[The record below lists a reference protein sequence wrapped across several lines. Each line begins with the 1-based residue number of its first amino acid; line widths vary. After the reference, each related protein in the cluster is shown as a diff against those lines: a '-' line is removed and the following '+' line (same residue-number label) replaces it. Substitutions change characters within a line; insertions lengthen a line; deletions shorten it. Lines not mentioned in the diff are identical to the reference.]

1 MRPDMAND
9 EKILDY
15 LKKVTAD
22 LHQTRQR
29 LQDVEAQTREPIA
42 IVAMSCRFPGGITTP
57 EELWQLVAEGRDAV
71 AGMPTDRGWDLEALM
86 DPNPDAP
93 GSSYVHQGG
102 FLENAGMFDP
112 GFFGL
117 SPLEAEGTD
126 PQQRLILEVSW
137 EAFERAGIDPETL
150 RGSQVGVYMG
160 SGIQDYGDYEEG
172 VPEAVEAFM
181 ATSRASSVISGRVS
195 YTLGLEGPAFTVDTA
210 CSSSLVAI
218 HLAAQAL
225 RQNECKLALAGG
237 VMIMSTASPFVAFS
251 KQKGLSPDGRCK
263 AFSDAADG
271 TGWAEGAAVILLER
285 LSDARRHG
293 HEVLA
298 VIQGSA
304 INQDGASNGLTAPNG
319 PAQQKVIRQALA
331 NAEIPG
337 AHVDLVEAHGTGTTL
352 GDPIEAQALLATYG
366 QDHSAQRPLRLGSFK
381 SNIGH
386 AQGAAGVGGV
396 IKTVMAMRNGLMP
409 RTLHVSEPSSHVDW
423 SAGHVELLTEALPWP
438 QAEDHVRTAGV
449 SAFGLS
455 GTNAHVIL
463 QEAPEP
469 AAAQEAP
476 EAAGTPAAASAASA
490 APAVASPVLP
500 YVVSARSAQALRGQ
514 AQKLAAFVRG
524 RADDEDPRD
533 IGHALITRRTAFDHR
548 AVVLGD
554 GRDALLAG
562 LDTLADGGKA
572 PHLVRGS
579 ASGSPQVAFVFPG
592 QGSQWIGMAVELL
605 DSSPVF
611 AERMR
616 ECAEALAQFTDWNL
630 IDVVRGEPGA
640 PTYDEVDVVQPV
652 LWAVMVSL
660 AALWRSFGVE
670 PAAVVG
676 HSQGEIAAATVAGAL
691 SLEDGARVVALR
703 SKIIRTGLAGRG
715 GMMSV
720 RLPSAEVRELI
731 ARWDGRLQLAVVNSP
746 TSVVVCGHPEN
757 LDELYAHLE
766 AEGVQA
772 RKIPVDYASHSVF
785 VEEIRD
791 EVRAALAGVSPR
803 SADVSF
809 YSTVVGAPVDT
820 ATLDA
825 DYWYRNLR
833 QTVLFEET
841 TRALLDDGFTVFV
854 EASPHPGLLVG
865 LAETVSAAGVSAAPV
880 GSLRRGEGGIE
891 RFATSL
897 AEAWVAG
904 APVDWTLF
912 HGAAPARPVDLPT
925 YAFQREHYWAPAP
938 AAAGDVEA
946 AGLDPAGHPL
956 LGAVVTAPDS
966 EGLTLTGRLSTATHG
981 WLGDHR
987 VGDQVFFPGTGF
999 VELAVLAGDRA
1010 GCTTVEEL
1018 TLEAPLVLPA
1028 RGGVAVR
1035 VTVDAPDP
1043 AGRRAV
1049 TVHSRG
1055 EDTGPSWTRH
1065 AVGTLGRTA
1074 APAREFDTS
1083 VWPPAGAEPVDLD
1096 GFYENVAAEGL
1107 NYGPVFRGLAA
1118 AWRLGEDVY
1127 AEAALPDSADGS
1139 AYGLHPALLDAA
1151 LHTVA
1156 LTGVTGDAA
1165 ALPFAWSG
1173 VTLAAEGA
1181 AAVRV
1186 RVSALGDGEV
1196 AVDLADSAGQP
1207 VASVDS
1213 LVLRPLTDDRLAQD
1227 RSLVRDAL
1235 FRIDWQALPAAAAE
1249 ASLTTWEAARTE
1261 DGELAD
1267 VVLWDAPAATGA
1279 EGVRSAA
1286 HAALAVA
1293 QEWLADDDERHAG
1306 SVLVVRTRGA
1316 VAARTGEDVTDL
1328 AGATVWG
1335 LIRSAQSENPGRIVL
1350 ADAATDA
1357 DVLTAYAAGESQVAV
1372 RDGVAYAPRLVRS
1385 TAPDEGAAP
1394 AFAPDGTVLLTGGT
1408 GMLGRLFA
1416 RHLVTGQGVRRLLLT
1431 SRTGPAAEGA
1441 AELAAELTGLGA
1453 HVEIA
1458 ACDAADRD
1466 ALAALLAAVP
1476 AEHPLTGVVHLAG
1489 VLDDG
1494 ILGSLI
1500 PERVERVLRPK
1511 ADAALNLHEL
1521 TAGADLAA
1529 FVLFSS
1535 VAGTFGNP
1543 GQANYAAANAFLD
1556 GLAAH
1561 RRAHGLPAQSL
1572 AWGFWDEAS
1581 AMTGALTDAERSR
1594 ISQGGVYPI
1603 SSEEGVALF
1612 DAARAAGDATLVPVK
1627 LDLGAIRAQG
1637 ASARE
1642 VFRSLAP
1649 VTGRRKAGGK
1659 IEAGALQQRL
1669 ASLPEEGRE
1678 EVLVELVLRQVADVL
1693 GFSSTQAIEPER
1705 AFKEL
1710 GFDSLRAV
1718 EFRNG
1723 LAEATGL
1730 RLPATIVFDY
1740 PNPLALARHLLT
1752 EVSGLP
1758 AAAARPA
1765 AARKAVAK
1773 DADDELVAI
1782 VGMACRY
1789 PGGITSPAGLWQAVA
1804 DGVDAISDFPQDR
1817 GWDLARIY
1825 DPTGA
1830 RPDTSYVAQGGFLY
1844 DAGDFDPDFF
1854 GISPNEALIMDPQQ
1868 RLLLEASWEAFE
1880 DAGIDPRT
1888 LKGSRTG
1895 VYSGMMYHDYA
1906 HNASTGGIAS
1916 GRVSY
1921 VLGVEGPSMTVDTAC
1936 SSSLVSLHLAIQAL
1950 RAGECTLALAGGV
1963 TVMSDPEVF
1972 VEFSR
1977 QKGMARDGRCKSF
1990 AGAADGAAWS
2000 EGVGVLVVERL
2011 SDARANGHRVLAV
2024 VRGSAV
2030 NQDGASNGLTAPNG
2044 PSQQRVIHAALEGAG
2059 LTTADVDVLEA
2070 HGTGTTL
2077 GDPIEAQAVL
2087 ATYGQGRDEDKPL
2100 WLGSLK
2106 SNIGHAQAAAGVG
2119 GVIKMVQA
2127 LRHGL
2132 MPKTLH
2138 IDEPTPHVDWEAG
2151 NVKLLQE
2158 PVAWPARPGRPRR
2171 AGISSFGLSGTNA
2184 HVILEE
2190 APASVPATAAT
2201 APADGPRALPL
2212 VPVVLSARS
2221 PQALTEQAGRL
2232 HAHVAGDTEL
2242 SPAALTDLAYS
2253 AATSR
2258 TPHEHR
2264 AAVLAGSREELLA
2277 ALSALAEEAPAAGLT
2292 GAGAVRGSVRD
2303 GRTAFLFTG
2312 QGAQRP
2318 GMGRE
2323 LHAAF
2328 PVFARA
2334 LDEVVAA
2341 LDAYLDT
2348 PLYEVM
2354 WGETAEDEALL
2365 NSTAYTQPA
2374 LFAVETA
2381 LFRLTE
2387 SWGVRP
2393 AYLAGHSIGEITAA
2407 HVAGVLSLE
2416 DAARLVAARGRLMQ
2430 ALPEGGAMAAVEAAE
2445 EEVLPHLGD
2454 TVGIAAINSPRSIVV
2469 SGEEEAVDAITAVF
2483 AGLGRKT
2490 TRLRVSHAFHSPL
2503 MDPVLAEFHLVAEN
2517 VTYHQPKIPV
2527 VSGVH
2532 GEVSEDWGTPDYW
2545 TRHLREAVRFSD
2557 TVQHLHGLGVTRFV
2571 ELGPDAVLT
2580 ALTRTTLDGESAP
2593 GQGMVIEPVLRK
2605 NRPESRTLLTALAQ
2619 LHVSGSRIDWPTF
2632 YAGTGARRVDLP
2644 TYAFQRR
2651 RFWIL
2656 DAQGGGDATSL
2667 GLSTAGHPLLGAV
2680 ISAPET
2686 DGIVLTG
2693 RLALSAQPWL
2703 ADHKV
2708 GDSVLFPGTGF
2719 IELAVQAG
2727 DRIGCPVV
2735 DELTLEAPLVL
2746 PQHGGAAVRVSVGAP
2761 DEAGRRPVT
2770 FFSRGEDE
2778 DLPWVRNAVGTLSPD
2793 TGAEPVRPFDAT
2805 AWPPAGAEPV
2815 DLDGFYADVAEAGL
2829 AYGPVFQGM
2838 RAAWRSGD
2846 DVYAEVALPD
2856 GVEADGYGLH
2866 PALLDAALHPVAL
2879 SGVTGGEAALPFAL
2893 SGVSLAA
2900 EGACALRVRVSA
2912 RGEGSVAVD
2921 LADASG
2927 VPVASLAS
2935 LMLRPLAADQ
2945 LAAGSR
2951 SVVRDAL
2958 FRIDWQA
2965 QAQAQAQPRAAAAG
2979 DGPVRA
2985 WPPAAE
2991 GPVADAVVWDAP
3003 AGTDAAAVHTAV
3015 GRALEVLQQWL
3026 AEERFEGST
3035 LVVRTRGAVAVA
3047 DEAVTDLAGAA
3058 VWGLVKTA
3066 QSENP
3071 GRFLL
3076 LDTDAADASD
3086 LADAALALASG
3097 EPQAAVRSAAVLAP
3111 RLVRAAAEA
3120 EAAEA
3125 EAAEAAEFA
3134 DGGTVLITGGTGM
3147 LGRLFARHLITRR
3160 GVTRLLLTSRR
3171 GPAAEGAAE
3180 LVAELASL
3188 GAEVE
3193 IAACDTSDREALAA
3207 LLAGIPAAH
3216 PLTGVVHMAGV
3227 LDDGVLGSLTPER
3240 VTAVLRPKVDAALHL
3255 HELTAGLDLA
3265 AFILFSSVAGILGNP
3280 GQANYA
3286 AANAF
3291 LDALATHR
3299 QAQGLPAQSLAWG
3312 PWAAQEAAG
3321 GMAGEL
3327 AAADSGRM
3335 SRIGIESLTAEAGTE
3350 VFDAAHA
3357 LGAPALVTILLD
3369 TKAMR
3374 SATDL
3379 PDLFRSLV
3387 PARSRRRADSS
3398 ATVDVAAFRRRMA
3411 GLSEAARTDEL
3422 VDLVRAHAAA
3432 ILGHA
3437 GATSIG
3443 KSREFKELGFDSL
3456 SAVEFRNS
3464 LAEAT
3469 GLRLPATLV
3478 FDYPNSQSLAEYF
3491 AEELRPR
3498 EGDDGAGSGLDPDS
3512 DEGRI
3517 RRLLQTVPM
3526 ARLRELGLVDTL
3538 LELADGRTH
3547 TTESTAVAAEEE
3559 AIDDMDAES
3568 LINMALDG
3576 LGLDDAIQGM

>member
-126 PQQRLILEVSW
+126 PQQRLTLEVAW

-263 AFSDAADG
+263 AFSDSADG

-285 LSDARRHG
+285 LSDARRNG

-366 QDHSAQRPLRLGSFK
+366 QDHTAQRPLRLGSFK

-423 SAGHVELLTEALPWP
+423 NAGHVELLTEALPWP
-438 QAEDHVRTAGV
+438 KAEDHVRTAGV

-469 AAAQEAP
+469 AAAEAVP
-476 EAAGTPAAASAASA
+476 ETPA
-490 APAVASPVLP
+490 APAVTSPVLP
-500 YVVSARSAQALRGQ
+500 YAVSARGAQALRGQ
-514 AQKLAAFVRG
+514 AAKLASFVREQ
-524 RADDEDPRD
+524 AADEDPRD

-548 AVVLGD
+548 AVVLGGD
-554 GRDALLAG
+554 RDALLAG
-562 LDTLADGGKA
+562 LDALADGGKA
-572 PHLVRGS
+572 PHLVRGT

-611 AERMR
+611 AARMG

-660 AALWRSFGVE
+660 AELWRSFGVE

-791 EVRAALAGVSPR
+791 EVRAALAGVTPR

-865 LAETVSAAGVSAAPV
+865 LAETVSAVGVSAAPV

-904 APVDWTLF
+904 APVDWSLF
-912 HGAAPARPVDLPT
+912 HAAAPARPVDLPT

-966 EGLTLTGRLSTATHG
+966 EGFTLTGRLSTATHG

-987 VGDQVFFPGTGF
+987 VGEQVFFPGTGF

-1028 RGGVAVR
+1028 RGGAAVR

-1055 EDTGPSWTRH
+1055 EDTGLSWTRH
-1065 AVGTLGRTA
+1065 AVGTLGRGA
-1074 APAREFDTS
+1074 APARSFDTT
-1083 VWPPAGAEPVDLD
+1083 VWPPAGAEPVDLE

-1107 NYGPVFRGLAA
+1107 NYGPAFRGLAA

-1156 LTGVTGDAA
+1156 LTGVTGDGA

-1181 AAVRV
+1181 SAVRV

-1213 LVLRPLTDDRLAQD
+1213 LVLRPLTDDRLAQE
-1227 RSLVRDAL
+1227 RSVTRDAL
-1235 FRIDWQALPAAAAE
+1235 FRIDWQALPAATAE
-1249 ASLTTWEAARTE
+1249 ASLTTWEAARSE
-1261 DGELAD
+1261 DAEPAD
-1267 VVLWDAPAATGA
+1267 VVLWDAPAGTGA
-1279 EGVRSAA
+1279 EDARDAA

-1293 QEWLADDDERHAG
+1293 REWLADERHAG

-1316 VAARTGEDVTDL
+1316 VAARAGEDVTDL

-1335 LIRSAQSENPGRIVL
+1335 LVKSAQSENPGRIVL
-1350 ADAATDA
+1350 ADAATEA
-1357 DVLTAYAAGESQVAV
+1357 DVLTAYAAGESQIAV
-1372 RDGVAYAPRLVRS
+1372 RDGIAYAPRLVRS
-1385 TAPDEGAAP
+1385 AATGDEEAP
-1394 AFAPDGTVLLTGGT
+1394 AFAADGTVLLTGGT

-1416 RHLVTGQGVRRLLLT
+1416 RHLITGHGVGRLLLT
-1431 SRTGPAAEGA
+1431 SRSGPGAAGA
-1441 AELAAELTGLGA
+1441 AELAAELTELGA

-1494 ILGSLI
+1494 ILGSLT
-1500 PERVERVLRPK
+1500 PERLDAVLRPK
-1511 ADAALNLHEL
+1511 VDAALNLHEL

-1535 VAGTFGNP
+1535 VAGILGNP

-1572 AWGFWDEAS
+1572 AWGFWGEAS

-1603 SSEEGVALF
+1603 SSDEGVALF

-1649 VTGRRKAGGK
+1649 VSARRKAGGR

-1669 ASLPEEGRE
+1669 ASLPEADRE
-1678 EVLVELVLRQVADVL
+1678 EVLVELVLSQVADVL

-1758 AAAARPA
+1758 AAPQP
-1765 AARKAVAK
+1765 AARKAAAK
-1773 DADDELVAI
+1773 TAEDDLVAI

-1830 RPDTSYVAQGGFLY
+1830 RPDTSYVARGGFLH

-2044 PSQQRVIHAALEGAG
+2044 PSQQRVIRAALESAG

-2087 ATYGQGRDEDKPL
+2087 ATYGQDRAEDEPL

-2158 PVAWPARPGRPRR
+2158 PVAWPARAGRPRR

-2190 APASVPATAAT
+2190 APAAAT
-2201 APADGPRALPL
+2201 PAGEPRELPL

-2221 PQALTEQAGRL
+2221 PQALAEQAERL
-2232 HAHVAGDTEL
+2232 HAHVTEDAEL
-2242 SPAALTDLAYS
+2242 SLTDLAYS

-2264 AAVLAGSREELLA
+2264 AAVVAGSREELLA
-2277 ALSALAEEAPAAGLT
+2277 GLSALAEGAPATTLT
-2292 GAGAVRGSVRD
+2292 GAGAVRGAVRD
-2303 GRTAFLFTG
+2303 GKPAFLFTG
-2312 QGAQRP
+2312 QGAQRL

-2328 PVFARA
+2328 PVFAKA

-2354 WGETAEDEALL
+2354 WGESAEDEALL

-2374 LFAVETA
+2374 LFAIETA

-2393 AYLAGHSIGEITAA
+2393 AFLAGHSIGEITAA
-2407 HVAGVLSLE
+2407 HAAGVLSLE

-2430 ALPEGGAMAAVEAAE
+2430 ALPEGGAMAAVEATE

-2469 SGEEEAVDAITAVF
+2469 SGEEEAVDAIAAVF
-2483 AGLGRKT
+2483 TGLGRKT

-2532 GEVSEDWGTPDYW
+2532 GEISEDWGTPDYW

-2593 GQGMVIEPVLRK
+2593 GQDLVIEPVLRK
-2605 NRPESRTLLTALAQ
+2605 NRPESRTLLSALAQ
-2619 LHVSGSRIDWPTF
+2619 LHASGSRIDWQTY
-2632 YAGTGARRVDLP
+2632 YAGTAARRVDLP

-2656 DAQGGGDATSL
+2656 DGQGGGDATSL
-2667 GLSTAGHPLLGAV
+2667 GLSTVDHPLLGAV

-2693 RLALSAQPWL
+2693 RLAVSAQPWL

-2708 GDSVLFPGTGF
+2708 GETVLFPGTGF

-2727 DRIGCPVV
+2727 DRIGCPAV

-2746 PQHGGAAVRVSVGAP
+2746 PQHGGVAVRVSVGAP

-2778 DLPWVRNAVGTLSPD
+2778 DLPWIRHAVGTLSAAA
-2793 TGAEPVRPFDAT
+2793 AEPVRPFDAT

-2838 RAAWRSGD
+2838 RAAWRSGE

-2856 GVEADGYGLH
+2856 GVEPDGYGLH

-2893 SGVSLAA
+2893 SGVSLSA
-2900 EGACALRVRVSA
+2900 EGATGLRVRVSA

-2945 LAAGSR
+2945 LAAEGR

-2965 QAQAQAQPRAAAAG
+2965 QQQTLTQPAAA
-2979 DGPVRA
+2979 DGRSVAP
-2985 WPPAAE
+2985 WQSIGE
-2991 GPVADAVVWDAP
+2991 GTVADTVVWDAP

-3015 GRALEVLQQWL
+3015 GRALEVLQSWL

-3047 DEAVTDLAGAA
+3047 DETVADLAGAA

-3071 GRFLL
+3071 GRVVL

-3086 LADAALALASG
+3086 LADAALAVASG
-3097 EPQAAVRSAAVLAP
+3097 EPQVALRSATVHAP
-3111 RLVRAAAEA
+3111 RLVRAAEA
-3120 EAAEA
+3120 EAAERT
-3125 EAAEAAEFA
+3125 EFA
-3134 DGGTVLITGGTGM
+3134 AGGTVLITGGTGM
-3147 LGRLFARHLITRR
+3147 LGRLFARHLITER
-3160 GVTRLLLTSRR
+3160 GVRRLLLTSRR

-3180 LVAELASL
+3180 LVAELAAL
-3188 GAEVE
+3188 GAEAE

-3207 LLAGIPAAH
+3207 LLADIPAAH
-3216 PLTGVVHMAGV
+3216 PLTGVIHMAGV
-3227 LDDGVLGSLTPER
+3227 LDDGVLGSLTPQR
-3240 VTAVLRPKVDAALHL
+3240 VGAVLRPKVDAALHL

-3291 LDALATHR
+3291 LDALAAYR
-3299 QAQGLPAQSLAWG
+3299 NAQGLPAQSLAWG
-3312 PWAAQEAAG
+3312 PWAAQEAGG

-3335 SRIGIESLTAEAGTE
+3335 SRIGIEPLTAGAGTE

-3357 LGAPALVTILLD
+3357 LGAPALVTILLN

-3387 PARSRRRADSS
+3387 PARSRRRADSAS
-3398 ATVDVAAFRRRMA
+3398 TVDVAAFRRRMS

-3432 ILGHA
+3432 ILGHS
-3437 GATSIG
+3437 GAASIG

-3478 FDYPNSQSLAEYF
+3478 FDYPNSQSLAEHF

-3498 EGDDGAGSGLDPDS
+3498 EGDAGAGSDLDPDS

-3547 TTESTAVAAEEE
+3547 TTESKAVAAEEE

>member
-1 MRPDMAND
+1 MAND

-29 LQDVEAQTREPIA
+29 LQDVEAQAREPIA
-42 IVAMSCRFPGGITTP
+42 IVAMSCRYPGGITTP

-71 AGMPTDRGWDLEALM
+71 AGMPTDRGWDLETLM

-93 GSSYVHQGG
+93 GASYVHQGG

-126 PQQRLILEVSW
+126 PQQRLVLEVSW

-160 SGIQDYGDYEEG
+160 SGIQDYGDYDEG

-225 RQNECKLALAGG
+225 RQNECRLALAGG

-263 AFSDAADG
+263 AFSDSADG

-285 LSDARRHG
+285 LSDARRNG

-366 QDHSAQRPLRLGSFK
+366 QDHTAQRPLRLGSFK

-438 QAEDHVRTAGV
+438 KAEDHARTAGV

-469 AAAQEAP
+469 E
-476 EAAGTPAAASAASA
+476 PAAADAEPVRH
-490 APAVASPVLP
+490 APAVTSPVLP

-514 AQKLAAFVRG
+514 VQKLASFVRE
-524 RADDEDPRD
+524 RAEDEDPSG

-548 AVVLGD
+548 AVVLGED
-554 GRDALLAG
+554 REALLAG

-572 PHLVRGS
+572 PNLVRGT

-611 AERMR
+611 AARMG

-660 AALWRSFGVE
+660 AGLWRSFGVE

-703 SKIIRTGLAGRG
+703 SKIIRSGLAGRG

-791 EVRAALAGVSPR
+791 EVRAALSGVTPR
-803 SADVSF
+803 SADVAF

-820 ATLDA
+820 VTLDA

-865 LAETVSAAGVSAAPV
+865 LAETVSAVGVGAAPV
-880 GSLRRGEGGIE
+880 GSLRRGEGGMQ

-897 AEAWVAG
+897 AEAWAAG

-912 HGAAPARPVDLPT
+912 HGSAPARPVDLPT

-938 AAAGDVEA
+938 AGTGDVEA

-956 LGAVVTAPDS
+956 LGAVITAPDS
-966 EGLTLTGRLSTATHG
+966 DGFTLTGRLATATHG

-987 VGDQVFFPGTGF
+987 VGEQVFFPGTGF

-1035 VTVDAPDP
+1035 VTVDGPDP

-1049 TVHSRG
+1049 SVHSRG
-1055 EDTGPSWTRH
+1055 EDTGLSWTRH
-1065 AVGTLGRTA
+1065 AVGTLGSAA
-1074 APAREFDTS
+1074 APAWPFDTT

-1107 NYGPVFRGLAA
+1107 NYGPVFRGLTA
-1118 AWRLGEDVY
+1118 AWRLGEDLY
-1127 AEAALPDSADGS
+1127 AEAALPDGTDGS
-1139 AYGLHPALLDAA
+1139 PYGLHPALLDAA

-1156 LTGVTGDAA
+1156 LTGVTGDRA

-1181 AAVRV
+1181 SAVRV
-1186 RVSALGDGEV
+1186 RVGALGDGEV
-1196 AVDLADSAGQP
+1196 AVDLADASGQP

-1227 RSLVRDAL
+1227 RSLTRDAL
-1235 FRIDWQALPAAAAE
+1235 FRIDWQALPAAAAD
-1249 ASLTTWEAARTE
+1249 ATSATWEATRSAAGDT
-1261 DGELAD
+1261 GPAD
-1267 VVLWDAPAATGA
+1267 LVLWDAPAGNGA
-1279 EGVRSAA
+1279 EAARTAA
-1286 HAALAVA
+1286 HEALAVVR
-1293 QEWLADDDERHAG
+1293 EWLADERYAA

-1316 VAARTGEDVTDL
+1316 VAARAGEDVTDL

-1335 LIRSAQSENPGRIVL
+1335 LVRSAQSENPGRVVL

-1357 DVLTAYAAGESQVAV
+1357 DVLTAYAAGESQIAV
-1372 RDGVAYAPRLVRS
+1372 RDGVAYAPRLVRAA
-1385 TAPDEGAAP
+1385 APAAGDDVGDDGAAP
-1394 AFAPDGTVLLTGGT
+1394 RFAADGTVLLTGGT

-1416 RHLVTGQGVRRLLLT
+1416 RHLITAHGVRRLLLAG
-1431 SRTGPAAEGA
+1431 RRGPDAEGA

-1453 HVEIA
+1453 HVDIA

-1466 ALAALLAAVP
+1466 ALAALLATVP
-1476 AEHPLTGVVHLAG
+1476 AAHPLTGVVHLAG

-1494 ILGSLI
+1494 VLGSLT
-1500 PERVERVLRPK
+1500 PERIDAVLRPK
-1511 ADAALNLHEL
+1511 VDAALNLHEL
-1521 TAGADLAA
+1521 TAGADLSA

-1535 VAGTFGNP
+1535 VAGVFGNP

-1561 RRAHGLPAQSL
+1561 RQARGLPAQSL
-1572 AWGFWDEAS
+1572 AWGFWGEAS
-1581 AMTGALTDAERSR
+1581 AMTGSLTDAERSR
-1594 ISQGGVYPI
+1594 ISQGGVFPI
-1603 SSEEGVALF
+1603 SADEGVALF
-1612 DAARAAGDATLVPVK
+1612 DAAGRAGDATLVPVK

-1649 VTGRRKAGGK
+1649 VTARRKAGGK
-1659 IEAGALQQRL
+1659 VEAGALQQRL
-1669 ASLPEEGRE
+1669 AALPAADRE

-1740 PNPLALARHLLT
+1740 PNPLGLARHLLT

-1758 AAAARPA
+1758 EAAAARPA
-1765 AARKAVAK
+1765 AARRTAA
-1773 DADDELVAI
+1773 ASAGDDLVAI

-1789 PGGITSPAGLWQAVA
+1789 PGGITSPAGLWRAVA
-1804 DGVDAISDFPQDR
+1804 DGVDAISDFPADR

-1888 LKGSRTG
+1888 LKGSSTG

-1950 RAGECTLALAGGV
+1950 RSGECTLALAGGV

-2011 SDARANGHRVLAV
+2011 SDARRNGHRVLAV

-2044 PSQQRVIHAALEGAG
+2044 PSQQRVIRAALDSAG
-2059 LTTADVDVLEA
+2059 LTTADVDVVEA

-2087 ATYGQGRDEDKPL
+2087 ATYGQDRDEDKPL

-2138 IDEPTPHVDWEAG
+2138 VDEPTPVVDWDAG
-2151 NVKLLQE
+2151 NVRLLQE
-2158 PVAWPARPGRPRR
+2158 PVEWPATAGRPRR

-2190 APASVPATAAT
+2190 APADAT
-2201 APADGPRALPL
+2201 APAGEHRELPL

-2221 PQALTEQAGRL
+2221 PQALAEQAQRL
-2232 HAHVAGDTEL
+2232 LARVGEDTEL
-2242 SPAALTDLAYS
+2242 SLTDLGHA

-2258 TPHEHR
+2258 TPHDHR
-2264 AAVLAGSREELLA
+2264 AAVIAGNRGELLA
-2277 ALSALAEEAPAAGLT
+2277 GLAELAEGPATAGVVVQGT
-2292 GAGAVRGSVRD
+2292 VRD
-2303 GRTAFLFTG
+2303 GKPAFLFTG

-2328 PVFARA
+2328 PVFAAA

-2341 LDAYLDT
+2341 LDTYLDT
-2348 PLYEVM
+2348 PLYQVM
-2354 WGETAEDEALL
+2354 WGESAEDEALL

-2381 LFRLTE
+2381 LFRLVE

-2393 AYLAGHSIGEITAA
+2393 SFLAGHSIGEITAA
-2407 HVAGVLSLE
+2407 HAAGVLSLQ

-2430 ALPEGGAMAAVEAAE
+2430 ALPAGGAMAAIEATE
-2445 EEVLPHLGD
+2445 EEVLPHLTD
-2454 TVGIAAINSPRSIVV
+2454 TAGIAAVNSPRSLVV
-2469 SGEEEAVDAITAVF
+2469 SGAEEAVEEITAVF
-2483 AGLGRKT
+2483 TALGRKT

-2532 GEVSEDWGTPDYW
+2532 GEISEDWGTPEYW
-2545 TRHLREAVRFSD
+2545 TRHLREAVRFAD
-2557 TVQHLHGLGVTRFV
+2557 TVRYLHGQGVTRFV
-2571 ELGPDAVLT
+2571 ELGPDAILS
-2580 ALTRTTLDGESAP
+2580 ALTGTTLDGQDIA
-2593 GQGMVIEPVLRK
+2593 VEPVLRG
-2605 NRPESRTLLTALAQ
+2605 NRPEPRTLLTALAR
-2619 LHVSGSRIDWPTF
+2619 LHATGTRIDWQAF

-2656 DAQGGGDATSL
+2656 DGQAGGDATSL
-2667 GLSTAGHPLLGAV
+2667 GLSTVDHPLLGAV

-2708 GDSVLFPGTGF
+2708 GETVLFPGTGF
-2719 IELAVQAG
+2719 VELAVQAG
-2727 DRIGCPVV
+2727 DRIGCPAV

-2746 PQHGGAAVRVSVGAP
+2746 PPHGGVAVRVAVGAP
-2761 DEAGRRPVT
+2761 DESGRRPVT
-2770 FFSRGEDE
+2770 FHSRGEDE
-2778 DLPWVRNAVGTLSPD
+2778 DLPWVRHAVGTLAEEP
-2793 TGAEPVRPFDAT
+2793 AEPTRPFDAT

-2838 RAAWRSGD
+2838 KAAWRSGD

-2856 GVEADGYGLH
+2856 GVEPDGYGVH

-2893 SGVSLAA
+2893 SGVSLSADGAA
-2900 EGACALRVRVSA
+2900 SLRVRVCA

-2935 LMLRPLAADQ
+2935 LMLRPLAAEQ
-2945 LAAGSR
+2945 LAADGR

-2958 FRIDWQA
+2958 FRIDWPK
-2965 QAQAQAQPRAAAAG
+2965 QPSAAAADTPVEAWQSLG
-2979 DGPVRA
+2979 DGPV
-2985 WPPAAE
+2985 
-2991 GPVADAVVWDAP
+2991 ADTVVWDAP
-3003 AGTDAAAVHTAV
+3003 AGSDAAAVHTAV
-3015 GRALEVLQQWL
+3015 GRALEVLREWL
-3026 AEERFEGST
+3026 AGERFEGST
-3035 LVVRTRGAVAVA
+3035 LVVRTRGAVAVT
-3047 DEAVTDLAGAA
+3047 DEHVGNLAGAA

-3071 GRFLL
+3071 GRVLL
-3076 LDTDAADASD
+3076 LDTDTADP
-3086 LADAALALASG
+3086 ADTADVALAVASG
-3097 EPQAAVRSAAVLAP
+3097 EPQAAVRAGAVHAP
-3111 RLVRAAAEA
+3111 RLVRAAADA
-3120 EAAEA
+3120 DTATTP
-3125 EAAEAAEFA
+3125 AAEFA
-3134 DGGTVLITGGTGM
+3134 PGGTVLITGGTGM
-3147 LGRLFARHLITRR
+3147 LGRLFARHLITER
-3160 GVTRLLLTSRR
+3160 GVSRLLLTSRR

-3180 LVAELASL
+3180 LAAELTEL

-3193 IAACDTSDREALAA
+3193 IAACDTSDRDALAA
-3207 LLAGIPAAH
+3207 LLAAVPAAH
-3216 PLTGVVHMAGV
+3216 PLTGVIHMAGV
-3227 LDDGVLGSLTPER
+3227 LDDGVLASLTPER

-3255 HELTAGLDLA
+3255 HELTEGLDLA
-3265 AFILFSSVAGILGNP
+3265 AFILFSSVAGVLGNP

-3299 QAQGLPAQSLAWG
+3299 RDRGLPAQALAWG
-3312 PWAAQEAAG
+3312 PWAAEEAGG

-3335 SRIGIESLTAEAGTE
+3335 SRIGIETLSGASGTE
-3350 VFDAAHA
+3350 VFDAART
-3357 LGAPALVTILLD
+3357 LGAPALVTILLN

-3374 SATDL
+3374 GATDL

-3387 PARSRRRADSS
+3387 PARSRRRAESGS
-3398 ATVDVAAFRRRMA
+3398 TVDVTAFRRRMA
-3411 GLSEAARTDEL
+3411 GLTEAARTDEL

-3432 ILGHA
+3432 ILGHS

-3478 FDYPNSQSLAEYF
+3478 FDYPNSQSLAEHF
-3491 AEELRPR
+3491 AEELRPN
-3498 EGDDGAGSGLDPDS
+3498 DGADGTGAGGDAAAPDS

-3538 LELADGRTH
+3538 LELADGRAEH
-3547 TTESTAVAAEEE
+3547 TEATTVAAEEE

-3568 LINMALDG
+3568 LITMALDG

>member
-1 MRPDMAND
+1 MAND

-42 IVAMSCRFPGGITTP
+42 IVAMSCRYPGGITTP

-263 AFSDAADG
+263 AFSDTADG

-331 NAEIPG
+331 NAQIPG

-366 QDHSAQRPLRLGSFK
+366 QDHTAQRPLRLGSFK

-438 QAEDHVRTAGV
+438 KAEDHARTAGV

-469 AAAQEAP
+469 AAAE
-476 EAAGTPAAASAASA
+476 ETAGTPEASG

-514 AQKLAAFVRG
+514 AGKLAAFVRE
-524 RADDEDPRD
+524 RAQDEDPGG

-548 AVVLGD
+548 AVVLGGD
-554 GRDALLAG
+554 RDALLAG

-572 PHLVRGS
+572 PHLVRGT

-611 AERMR
+611 AARMG
-616 ECAEALAQFTDWNL
+616 ECAEALALFTDWNL
-630 IDVVRGEPGA
+630 LDVVRGEPGA

-746 TSVVVCGHPEN
+746 TSVVVCGHPEH
-757 LDELYAHLE
+757 LDELYTHLE
-766 AEGVQA
+766 ADGVQA

-791 EVRAALAGVSPR
+791 EVRAALAGITPR

-809 YSTVVGAPVDT
+809 YSTVLGAPVDT

-865 LAETVSAAGVSAAPV
+865 LAETVSAVGVSAAPV

-912 HGAAPARPVDLPT
+912 HGSAPARPVDLPT

-966 EGLTLTGRLSTATHG
+966 DGFTLTGRLSTATHG

-1055 EDTGPSWTRH
+1055 EDTGLSWTRH

-1074 APAREFDTS
+1074 APSRDFDTTA
-1083 VWPPAGAEPVDLD
+1083 WPPAGAEPVDLD

-1107 NYGPVFRGLAA
+1107 NYGPVFRGLTA
-1118 AWRLGEDVY
+1118 AWRLDGDVY

-1156 LTGVTGDAA
+1156 LTGVTGDRA

-1227 RSLVRDAL
+1227 RSLTRDAL
-1235 FRIDWQALPAAAAE
+1235 FRIDWQPLPAAAAE
-1249 ASLTTWEAARTE
+1249 ASLTTWEASRTE

-1267 VVLWDAPAATGA
+1267 VVLWDAPAGTGA
-1279 EGVRSAA
+1279 DAARTAA

-1293 QEWLADDDERHAG
+1293 SEWLADERYAG
-1306 SVLVVRTRGA
+1306 SVLVVRTSGA
-1316 VAARTGEDVTDL
+1316 VAARPGEDVTDL

-1335 LIRSAQSENPGRIVL
+1335 LVKSAQSENPGRIVL
-1350 ADAATDA
+1350 ADAATEA
-1357 DVLTAYAAGESQVAV
+1357 DVLTAYAAGESQIAV
-1372 RDGVAYAPRLVRS
+1372 RDGIAYAPRLVRA
-1385 TAPDEGAAP
+1385 TATATDGDGDGGEAPRFAA
-1394 AFAPDGTVLLTGGT
+1394 DGTVLLTGGT

-1416 RHLVTGQGVRRLLLT
+1416 RHLVTEQGVGRLLLT
-1431 SRTGPAAEGA
+1431 SRRGADAEGA

-1458 ACDAADRD
+1458 ACDAADRE

-1476 AEHPLTGVVHLAG
+1476 AEHPLTGVIHLAG

-1494 ILGSLI
+1494 ILGSLT
-1500 PERVERVLRPK
+1500 PERVDNVLRPK
-1511 ADAALNLHEL
+1511 VDAALNLHEL
-1521 TAGADLAA
+1521 TADAELAA

-1535 VAGTFGNP
+1535 VAGIFGNP

-1561 RRAHGLPAQSL
+1561 RQARGLPAQSL
-1572 AWGFWDEAS
+1572 AWGFWGEAS
-1581 AMTGALTDAERSR
+1581 GMTGALTDAERSR

-1603 SSEEGVALF
+1603 SSDEGVALF

-1637 ASARE
+1637 AGARE

-1649 VTGRRKAGGK
+1649 VTVRRKAGGK

-1669 ASLPEEGRE
+1669 ASLPEADRE

-1740 PNPLALARHLLT
+1740 PNPLGLARHLLT

-1765 AARKAVAK
+1765 AVRKKAAT
-1773 DADDELVAI
+1773 ADDELIAI

-1830 RPDTSYVAQGGFLY
+1830 RPDTSYVAQGGFLH

-1936 SSSLVSLHLAIQAL
+1936 SSSLVSLHLAVQAL
-1950 RAGECTLALAGGV
+1950 RSGECTLALAGGV

-2044 PSQQRVIHAALEGAG
+2044 PSQQRVIRAALEGAG

-2087 ATYGQGRDEDKPL
+2087 ATYGQDRDEDKPL

-2158 PVAWPARPGRPRR
+2158 PVPWPAQAGRPRR

-2190 APASVPATAAT
+2190 APQPT
-2201 APADGPRALPL
+2201 APAGEPRALPL

-2221 PQALTEQAGRL
+2221 PEALAEQAARL
-2232 HAHVAGDTEL
+2232 HAHVTGDPEL
-2242 SPAALTDLAYS
+2242 SPTGLTDLAYS

-2264 AAVLAGSREELLA
+2264 AAVVAASREELLA
-2277 ALSALAEEAPAAGLT
+2277 GLSALAGGASATALT
-2292 GAGAVRGSVRD
+2292 GAGAVRGAVRD
-2303 GRTAFLFTG
+2303 GKPAFLFTG
-2312 QGAQRP
+2312 QGAQRL

-2328 PVFARA
+2328 PVFAAA

-2348 PLYEVM
+2348 PLYEVI
-2354 WGETAEDEALL
+2354 WGEDEALL

-2374 LFAVETA
+2374 LFAIETA
-2381 LFRLTE
+2381 LFRLVE

-2407 HVAGVLSLE
+2407 HAAGVLSLE

-2430 ALPEGGAMAAVEAAE
+2430 ALPAGGAMAAVEAAE
-2445 EEVLPHLGD
+2445 EEVLPHLSD

-2469 SGEEEAVDAITAVF
+2469 SGEEGAVDAITAVF
-2483 AGLGRKT
+2483 TGLGRKT

-2532 GEVSEDWGTPDYW
+2532 GEISEDWGSPDYW
-2545 TRHLREAVRFSD
+2545 TRHLREAVRFCD
-2557 TVQHLHGLGVTRFV
+2557 TVRHLHGLGVTRFV
-2571 ELGPDAVLT
+2571 ELGPDAILS

-2593 GQGMVIEPVLRK
+2593 GQDLVIEPVLRG
-2605 NRPESRTLLTALAQ
+2605 NRPEPRTLLTALAH
-2619 LHVSGSRIDWPTF
+2619 LHTSGSRIDWQT
-2632 YAGTGARRVDLP
+2632 YYSGTGARRVDLP

-2651 RFWIL
+2651 RFWIP
-2656 DAQGGGDATSL
+2656 DGQGGGDATSL
-2667 GLSTAGHPLLGAV
+2667 GLSTVDHPLLGAV
-2680 ISAPET
+2680 ISAPDT

-2693 RLALSAQPWL
+2693 RLAVSAQPWL
-2703 ADHKV
+2703 ADHRV
-2708 GDSVLFPGTGF
+2708 GESVLFPGTGF

-2746 PQHGGAAVRVSVGAP
+2746 PQHGGIAIRVGVGTA

-2770 FFSRGEDE
+2770 FHSRGEDE
-2778 DLPWVRNAVGTLSPD
+2778 DLPWVRNAVGTLA
-2793 TGAEPVRPFDAT
+2793 TLGADAAAGSVRPFDAT

-2856 GVEADGYGLH
+2856 GVEPQGYGLH

-2893 SGVSLAA
+2893 SGVSLSA
-2900 EGACALRVRVSA
+2900 EGASGLRVRVSA

-2921 LADASG
+2921 LADTSG
-2927 VPVASLAS
+2927 APVASLAS
-2935 LMLRPLAADQ
+2935 LMLRPLASGQ
-2945 LAAGSR
+2945 GAAGGS
-2951 SVVRDAL
+2951 STVRDAL
-2958 FRIDWQA
+2958 FRIDWQP
-2965 QAQAQAQPRAAAAG
+2965 QPQTSGAAAG
-2979 DGPVRA
+2979 ADGRSVVA
-2985 WPPAAE
+2985 WQALGE
-2991 GPVADAVVWDAP
+2991 GPVADTVVWDAP

-3015 GRALEVLQQWL
+3015 GQALEVLREWL

-3047 DEAVTDLAGAA
+3047 DEGVGDLAGAA
-3058 VWGLVKTA
+3058 VWGLVRTA

-3071 GRFLL
+3071 GRVVL
-3076 LDTDAADASD
+3076 LDTDADAADAGGF
-3086 LADAALALASG
+3086 ADVALAVASG
-3097 EPQAAVRSAAVLAP
+3097 EPQAAVRSGAVLAP
-3111 RLVRAAAEA
+3111 RLVRAAADTATA
-3120 EAAEA
+3120 ERP
-3125 EAAEAAEFA
+3125 EFA
-3134 DGGTVLITGGTGM
+3134 ADGTVLITGGTGM

-3180 LVAELASL
+3180 LVAELAEL

-3240 VTAVLRPKVDAALHL
+3240 LTAVLRPKADAALHL

-3265 AFILFSSVAGILGNP
+3265 AFILFSSVAGVLGNP

-3291 LDALATHR
+3291 LDALATYRH
-3299 QAQGLPAQSLAWG
+3299 AQGLPAQSLAWG
-3312 PWAAQEAAG
+3312 PWTAEEAGG

-3335 SRIGIESLTAEAGTE
+3335 SRIGIESLTAGAGTE

-3357 LGAPALVTILLD
+3357 LGAPALVTILLN

-3374 SATDL
+3374 GATDL

-3387 PARSRRRADSS
+3387 PARSRRRADSGS
-3398 ATVDVAAFRRRMA
+3398 TVDVTAFRRRMA

-3437 GATSIG
+3437 GAASVG

-3478 FDYPNSQSLAEYF
+3478 FDYPNSQALAEHF

-3498 EGDDGAGSGLDPDS
+3498 EGDDGAGPGPDPDS

-3547 TTESTAVAAEEE
+3547 TTESKAVAAEEE

>member
-1 MRPDMAND
+1 MAND

-126 PQQRLILEVSW
+126 PQQRLTLEVAW

-285 LSDARRHG
+285 LSDARRNG

-366 QDHSAQRPLRLGSFK
+366 QDHTAQRPLRLGSFK

-396 IKTVMAMRNGLMP
+396 IKTVMAIRNGLMP

-423 SAGHVELLTEALPWP
+423 NAGHVELLTEALPWP
-438 QAEDHVRTAGV
+438 KAEDHARTAGV

-455 GTNAHVIL
+455 GTNAHVII

-469 AAAQEAP
+469 AAP
-476 EAAGTPAAASAASA
+476 EEVSETPAVPS
-490 APAVASPVLP
+490 VASPVLP
-500 YVVSARSAQALRGQ
+500 YVVSARGAQALRGQ
-514 AQKLAAFVRG
+514 AAKLAAFVRE
-524 RADDEDPRD
+524 RAADRNAAEDPRD

-548 AVVLGD
+548 AVVLGGD
-554 GRDALLAG
+554 RDALLAG

-572 PHLVRGS
+572 PHLVRGT

-616 ECAEALAQFTDWNL
+616 ACAEALALFTDWDL
-630 IDVVRGEPGA
+630 LDVVRGEPGA

-660 AALWRSFGVE
+660 AELWRSFGVE

-703 SKIIRTGLAGRG
+703 SKIIRSGLAGRG

-746 TSVVVCGHPEN
+746 TSVVVCGHPDD
-757 LDELYAHLE
+757 LDALYAHLE
-766 AEGVQA
+766 ADGVQA

-791 EVRAALAGVSPR
+791 EVREALSGVTPR

-865 LAETVSAAGVSAAPV
+865 LAETVSAVGVSAAPV

-904 APVDWTLF
+904 APVDWSLF

-956 LGAVVTAPDS
+956 LGAVVTSPDS

-981 WLGDHR
+981 WLADHR

-1055 EDTGPSWTRH
+1055 EDTGLSWTRH

-1074 APAREFDTS
+1074 APARPFDTTA
-1083 VWPPAGAEPVDLD
+1083 WPPAGAEPVDLD

-1127 AEAALPDSADGS
+1127 AEAALPDAADGS

-1156 LTGVTGDAA
+1156 LTGVTGDQA

-1173 VTLAAEGA
+1173 VTLSAEGA

-1213 LVLRPLTDDRLAQD
+1213 LVLRPLTDDRLAQE
-1227 RSLVRDAL
+1227 RSLTRDAL

-1249 ASLTTWEAARTE
+1249 ASLTTWDAARSEAARS
-1261 DGELAD
+1261 DGGEPAD
-1267 VVLWDAPAATGA
+1267 VVLWDAPAGTGA
-1279 EGVRSAA
+1279 EAARTAA
-1286 HAALAVA
+1286 HAALAVT
-1293 QEWLADDDERHAG
+1293 QEWLADERYAG

-1328 AGATVWG
+1328 AGATIWG
-1335 LIRSAQSENPGRIVL
+1335 LVKSAQSENPGRIVL
-1350 ADAATDA
+1350 ADAATEA
-1357 DVLTAYAAGESQVAV
+1357 DVLTAYAAGESQIAV
-1372 RDGVAYAPRLVRS
+1372 RDGIAYAPRLVRS
-1385 TAPDEGAAP
+1385 AAGGDDEAP
-1394 AFAPDGTVLLTGGT
+1394 AFAADGTVLLTGGT

-1416 RHLVTGQGVRRLLLT
+1416 RHLITEQGVGRLLLT
-1431 SRTGPAAEGA
+1431 SRRGSEAEGA
-1441 AELAAELTGLGA
+1441 AELAAELTELGA

-1458 ACDAADRD
+1458 ACDAADRG

-1476 AEHPLTGVVHLAG
+1476 AEHPLTGVIHLAG

-1494 ILGSLI
+1494 ILGSLT
-1500 PERVERVLRPK
+1500 PERLDAVLRPK
-1511 ADAALNLHEL
+1511 VDAALNLHEL
-1521 TAGADLAA
+1521 TADADLAA

-1535 VAGTFGNP
+1535 VAGIFGNP

-1561 RRAHGLPAQSL
+1561 RQAHGLPAQSL
-1572 AWGFWDEAS
+1572 AWGFWGEAS
-1581 AMTGALTDAERSR
+1581 GMTGALTDAERSR

-1649 VTGRRKAGGK
+1649 VTARRKAGGK

-1669 ASLPEEGRE
+1669 ASLPEADRE

-1730 RLPATIVFDY
+1730 RLPATVVFDY
-1740 PNPLALARHLLT
+1740 PNPLTLARHLLT

-1758 AAAARPA
+1758 AAAQPATRKA
-1765 AARKAVAK
+1765 AARA
-1773 DADDELVAI
+1773 ADDDLIAI

-1804 DGVDAISDFPQDR
+1804 DGVDAISDFPRDR

-1830 RPDTSYVAQGGFLY
+1830 RPDTSYVAQGGFLH

-1950 RAGECTLALAGGV
+1950 RSGECTLALAGGV

-1977 QKGMARDGRCKSF
+1977 QKGMAKDGRCKSF

-2044 PSQQRVIHAALEGAG
+2044 PSQQRVIRTALESAG
-2059 LTTADVDVLEA
+2059 LTTADVDVVEA

-2087 ATYGQGRDEDKPL
+2087 ATYGQDRDEDKPL

-2138 IDEPTPHVDWEAG
+2138 VDEPTPVVDWEAG
-2151 NVKLLQE
+2151 NVKLLTE
-2158 PVAWPARPGRPRR
+2158 PVAWPARAGRPRR

-2190 APASVPATAAT
+2190 APAPAAT
-2201 APADGPRALPL
+2201 APAGGHRELPL

-2221 PQALTEQAGRL
+2221 PQALTEQAERL
-2232 HAHVAGDTEL
+2232 HAHVTEDTEL
-2242 SPAALTDLAYS
+2242 SSAALTDLAYS

-2264 AAVLAGSREELLA
+2264 AAVVAESREELLA
-2277 ALSALAEEAPAAGLT
+2277 GLSALAEGAPATVLT
-2292 GAGAVRGSVRD
+2292 GVGVVRGAVRD
-2303 GRTAFLFTG
+2303 GKPAFLFTG

-2354 WGETAEDEALL
+2354 WGESAEDEALL

-2374 LFAVETA
+2374 LFAIETA
-2381 LFRLTE
+2381 LFRLVE

-2393 AYLAGHSIGEITAA
+2393 AFLAGHSIGEITAA
-2407 HVAGVLSLE
+2407 HAAGVLSLQ

-2430 ALPEGGAMAAVEAAE
+2430 ALPEGGAMAAIEAAE

-2469 SGEEEAVDAITAVF
+2469 SGEEDAVDAITAVF
-2483 AGLGRKT
+2483 TALGRKT

-2532 GEVSEDWGTPDYW
+2532 GEISEDWGTPDYW

-2557 TVQHLHGLGVTRFV
+2557 TVRHLHGQGVTRFI

-2580 ALTRTTLDGESAP
+2580 ALTRTTLDGEE
-2593 GQGMVIEPVLRK
+2593 VVVEPVLRK
-2605 NRPESRTLLTALAQ
+2605 NRPESRTLLTALAH
-2619 LHVSGSRIDWPTF
+2619 LHASGTRIDWQAYYGAT
-2632 YAGTGARRVDLP
+2632 AARRVDLP

-2656 DAQGGGDATSL
+2656 DGQGGGDATSL
-2667 GLSTAGHPLLGAV
+2667 GLSTVDHPLLGAV
-2680 ISAPET
+2680 ISTPET

-2693 RLALSAQPWL
+2693 RLAVSAQPWL

-2708 GDSVLFPGTGF
+2708 GETVLFPGTGF

-2727 DRIGCPVV
+2727 DRIGCPAV

-2746 PQHGGAAVRVSVGAP
+2746 PQHGGVAVRVAVGAP

-2770 FFSRGEDE
+2770 FHSRGEDE
-2778 DLPWVRNAVGTLSPD
+2778 DLPWVRHAVGTL
-2793 TGAEPVRPFDAT
+2793 GAAAAEPVRPFDAT
-2805 AWPPAGAEPV
+2805 DWPPAGAEPV

-2856 GVEADGYGLH
+2856 GVEPDGYGLH

-2900 EGACALRVRVSA
+2900 EGAAALRVRVSA
-2912 RGEGSVAVD
+2912 RGEGSVSVD

-2935 LMLRPLAADQ
+2935 LMLRPLAPDQ
-2945 LAAGSR
+2945 LGAEGR

-2958 FRIDWQA
+2958 FRIDWQP
-2965 QAQAQAQPRAAAAG
+2965 QTQPQPQAAAADGRSVAAWQSLG
-2979 DGPVRA
+2979 DGPL
-2985 WPPAAE
+2985 
-2991 GPVADAVVWDAP
+2991 ADTVVWDAP
-3003 AGTDAAAVHTAV
+3003 AGVGAAAVHTAV
-3015 GRALEVLQQWL
+3015 GQALEVLQQWL
-3026 AEERFEGST
+3026 ADEAFEGST

-3047 DEAVTDLAGAA
+3047 DEEVSDLAGAA

-3071 GRFLL
+3071 GRLVL
-3076 LDTDAADASD
+3076 LDTDATDAADF
-3086 LADAALALASG
+3086 ADAALAVASG
-3097 EPQAAVRSAAVLAP
+3097 EPQAALRSAAVHAP

-3120 EAAEA
+3120 DTAAGP
-3125 EAAEAAEFA
+3125 AEFA
-3134 DGGTVLITGGTGM
+3134 ADGTVLITGGTGM
-3147 LGRLFARHLITRR
+3147 LGRLFARHLITER
-3160 GVTRLLLTSRR
+3160 GVRRLLLTSRR

-3180 LVAELASL
+3180 LVAELGSL

-3207 LLAGIPAAH
+3207 LLAAVPAAH
-3216 PLTGVVHMAGV
+3216 PLTGVIHMAGV
-3227 LDDGVLGSLTPER
+3227 LDDGILGSLTPER

-3265 AFILFSSVAGILGNP
+3265 AFILFSSVAGVLGNP

-3291 LDALATHR
+3291 LDALATYR
-3299 QAQGLPAQSLAWG
+3299 RAQGLPAQALAWG
-3312 PWAAQEAAG
+3312 PWAAEEAGG

-3335 SRIGIESLTAEAGTE
+3335 SRIGIETLSGSAGTE

-3357 LGAPALVTILLD
+3357 LGAPALVTILLN

-3374 SATDL
+3374 SASDL

-3387 PARSRRRADSS
+3387 PARSRRRADSGS
-3398 ATVDVAAFRRRMA
+3398 TVDVAAFRRRMA

-3478 FDYPNSQSLAEYF
+3478 FDYPNSQALAEYF
-3491 AEELRPR
+3491 AEELRPKDG
-3498 EGDDGAGSGLDPDS
+3498 GDGTGDAADPDS

-3547 TTESTAVAAEEE
+3547 TTESKAVAAEEE

>member
-29 LQDVEAQTREPIA
+29 LQDVEAQAREPIA
-42 IVAMSCRFPGGITTP
+42 IVAMSCRYPGGITTP

-71 AGMPTDRGWDLEALM
+71 AGMPTDRGWDLETLM

-263 AFSDAADG
+263 AFSESADG

-285 LSDARRHG
+285 LSDARRNG

-366 QDHSAQRPLRLGSFK
+366 QDHTAQRPLRLGSFK

-396 IKTVMAMRNGLMP
+396 IKTVMAMRNELMP
-409 RTLHVSEPSSHVDW
+409 RTLHVAEPSSHVDW
-423 SAGHVELLTEALPWP
+423 TAGHVELLTEALPWP
-438 QAEDHVRTAGV
+438 KAEDHARTAGV

-469 AAAQEAP
+469 ESAAADAEPVRQ
-476 EAAGTPAAASAASA
+476 
-490 APAVASPVLP
+490 APAVTSPVLP
-500 YVVSARSAQALRGQ
+500 YVVSARSARALRGQ
-514 AQKLAAFVRG
+514 AEKLAAFVRE
-524 RADDEDPRD
+524 RAGDEDPRG

-554 GRDALLAG
+554 GKDALLAG
-562 LDTLADGGKA
+562 LDALADGGKA
-572 PHLVRGS
+572 PHLVRGT

-611 AERMR
+611 ADRMR
-616 ECAEALAQFTDWNL
+616 ACAEALAPFTDWNL
-630 IDVVRGEPGA
+630 LDVVRGEPGA

-660 AALWRSFGVE
+660 AELWRSFGVE

-703 SKIIRTGLAGRG
+703 SKIIRSGLAGRG

-746 TSVVVCGHPEN
+746 TSVVVCGHPDD
-757 LDELYAHLE
+757 LDALYAHLE
-766 AEGVQA
+766 AGGIQA

-791 EVRAALAGVSPR
+791 EVREALSGVTPR
-803 SADVSF
+803 SADVAF

-865 LAETVSAAGVSAAPV
+865 LAETVSAVGVSAAPV
-880 GSLRRGEGGIE
+880 GSLRRGEGGVQ

-897 AEAWVAG
+897 AEAWAAG

-912 HGAAPARPVDLPT
+912 HGSAPARPADLPT

-938 AAAGDVEA
+938 AGTGDVEA

-956 LGAVVTAPDS
+956 LGAVITAPDS
-966 EGLTLTGRLSTATHG
+966 DGFTLTGRLSTATHG

-1035 VTVDAPDP
+1035 VTVEAPDP
-1043 AGRRAV
+1043 AGRRGV

-1055 EDTGPSWTRH
+1055 EDTGLSWTRH

-1074 APAREFDTS
+1074 APARPFDTTT
-1083 VWPPAGAEPVDLD
+1083 WPPADAEPVDLRD
-1096 GFYENVAAEGL
+1096 FYENVAAEGL
-1107 NYGPVFRGLAA
+1107 DYGPVFRGLTA

-1127 AEAALPDSADGS
+1127 AEAALPDGTDGTT
-1139 AYGLHPALLDAA
+1139 YGLHPALLDAA

-1156 LTGVTGDAA
+1156 LTGVTGDQA

-1196 AVDLADSAGQP
+1196 AVDLADASGQP

-1227 RSLVRDAL
+1227 RSLTRDAL
-1235 FRIDWQALPAAAAE
+1235 FRIDWQALPAATAD
-1249 ASLTTWEAARTE
+1249 ASLATWEATRSAAE
-1261 DGELAD
+1261 DAEDAEPAD
-1267 VVLWDAPAATGA
+1267 VVLWDAPAGTGA
-1279 EGVRSAA
+1279 DAARTAA
-1286 HAALAVA
+1286 HQALAVVR
-1293 QEWLADDDERHAG
+1293 EWLADERYAA

-1316 VAARTGEDVTDL
+1316 VAALAGEDVTDQ
-1328 AGATVWG
+1328 AGATAWG
-1335 LIRSAQSENPGRIVL
+1335 LVRSAQSENPGRIVL

-1357 DVLTAYAAGESQVAV
+1357 DVLTAYAAGESQIAV
-1372 RDGVAYAPRLVRS
+1372 RDGVAYAPRLVRA
-1385 TAPDEGAAP
+1385 TATDADAAP
-1394 AFAPDGTVLLTGGT
+1394 RFAEDGTVLLTGGT
-1408 GMLGRLFA
+1408 GMLGRVFA
-1416 RHLVTGQGVRRLLLT
+1416 RHLITAHGVRRLLLAG
-1431 SRTGPAAEGA
+1431 RRGPDAEGA
-1441 AELAAELTGLGA
+1441 AELAAELTALGA

-1476 AEHPLTGVVHLAG
+1476 AEHPLTGVIHLAG

-1494 ILGSLI
+1494 ILGSLT
-1500 PERVERVLRPK
+1500 PERIDAVLRPK
-1511 ADAALNLHEL
+1511 VDAALNLHEL
-1521 TAGADLAA
+1521 TSDADLAA

-1535 VAGTFGNP
+1535 VAGVFGNP

-1561 RRAHGLPAQSL
+1561 RQARGLPAQSL
-1572 AWGFWDEAS
+1572 AWGFWGEAS
-1581 AMTGALTDAERSR
+1581 AMTGSLTEAERSR
-1594 ISQGGVYPI
+1594 ISQGGVFPI
-1603 SSEEGVALF
+1603 SAEEGVALF
-1612 DAARAAGDATLVPVK
+1612 DAARSAGDATLVPVK

-1637 ASARE
+1637 GSARE

-1669 ASLPEEGRE
+1669 AALPAADRE

-1730 RLPATIVFDY
+1730 RLPATVVFDY

-1758 AAAARPA
+1758 AAAQP
-1765 AARKAVAK
+1765 AARKTTAAT
-1773 DADDELVAI
+1773 ADDDLVAI

-1804 DGVDAISDFPQDR
+1804 DGVDAISDFPADR

-1830 RPDTSYVAQGGFLY
+1830 RPDTSYVARGGFLY

-1888 LKGSRTG
+1888 LKGSSTG

-1936 SSSLVSLHLAIQAL
+1936 SSSLVSLHLAVQAL
-1950 RAGECTLALAGGV
+1950 RSGECTLALAGGV

-2011 SDARANGHRVLAV
+2011 SDARRNGHRVLAV

-2044 PSQQRVIHAALEGAG
+2044 PSQQRVIRTALEGAG
-2059 LTTADVDVLEA
+2059 LTTADVDVVEA

-2087 ATYGQGRDEDKPL
+2087 ATYGQDRDEDKPL

-2138 IDEPTPHVDWEAG
+2138 VDEPTPVVDWEAG

-2158 PVAWPARPGRPRR
+2158 PVAWPARAGRPRR

-2190 APASVPATAAT
+2190 APATT
-2201 APADGPRALPL
+2201 APAGEHRELPL

-2221 PQALTEQAGRL
+2221 PQALAEQAERL
-2232 HAHVAGDTEL
+2232 RTRVTEDAEL
-2242 SPAALTDLAYS
+2242 SLTDLAHS

-2258 TPHEHR
+2258 TPHDHR
-2264 AAVLAGSREELLA
+2264 AAVVAGNREELLA
-2277 ALSALAEEAPAAGLT
+2277 ALAALADGTPAA
-2292 GAGAVRGSVRD
+2292 AGAVQGAVRD
-2303 GRTAFLFTG
+2303 GKPAFLFTG
-2312 QGAQRP
+2312 QGAQRL

-2323 LHAAF
+2323 LHADF
-2328 PVFARA
+2328 PVFAAA

-2354 WGETAEDEALL
+2354 WGQDEALL
-2365 NSTAYTQPA
+2365 NSTAFTQPA
-2374 LFAVETA
+2374 LFAIETA
-2381 LFRLTE
+2381 LFRLVE

-2393 AYLAGHSIGEITAA
+2393 SFLAGHSIGEITAA
-2407 HVAGVLSLE
+2407 HAAGVLSLE

-2430 ALPEGGAMAAVEAAE
+2430 ALPTGGAMAAVEATE
-2445 EEVLPHLGD
+2445 EEVLPHLTD
-2454 TVGIAAINSPRSIVV
+2454 KVGIAAVNGPRSIVV
-2469 SGEEEAVDAITAVF
+2469 SGAEDAVEEITAVF
-2483 AGLGRKT
+2483 TALGRKT

-2517 VTYHQPKIPV
+2517 VTYDQPKIPV

-2532 GEVSEDWGTPDYW
+2532 GEISEDWGTPDYW
-2545 TRHLREAVRFSD
+2545 TRHLREAVRFAD
-2557 TVQHLHGLGVTRFV
+2557 TVRFLHGQGVTRFV
-2571 ELGPDAVLT
+2571 ELGPDAILS
-2580 ALTRTTLDGESAP
+2580 ALTGTTLDGRDVA
-2593 GQGMVIEPVLRK
+2593 VEPVLRK
-2605 NRPESRTLLTALAQ
+2605 NRPESRTLLTALAR
-2619 LHVSGSRIDWPTF
+2619 LHTTGTRIDWQAF

-2656 DAQGGGDATSL
+2656 DGQAGGDATSL
-2667 GLSTAGHPLLGAV
+2667 GLSTVDHPLLGAV

-2708 GDSVLFPGTGF
+2708 GETVLFPGTGF
-2719 IELAVQAG
+2719 VELAVQAG
-2727 DRIGCPVV
+2727 DRIGCPAV

-2746 PQHGGAAVRVSVGAP
+2746 PPHGGVAVRVAVGAP
-2761 DEAGRRPVT
+2761 DGSGRRPVT
-2770 FFSRGEDE
+2770 FHSRGEDE
-2778 DLPWVRNAVGTLSPD
+2778 DLPWVRHAVGTL
-2793 TGAEPVRPFDAT
+2793 TEEAAEPARPFDAT

-2838 RAAWRSGD
+2838 KAAWRSGD
-2846 DVYAEVALPD
+2846 DVFAEVALPD
-2856 GVEADGYGLH
+2856 GVEPDGYGVH

-2893 SGVSLAA
+2893 SGVSLTADGAA
-2900 EGACALRVRVSA
+2900 SLRVRVSA

-2935 LMLRPLAADQ
+2935 LMLRPLAAEQ
-2945 LAAGSR
+2945 LAADGR

-2958 FRIDWQA
+2958 FRIDWPTQ
-2965 QAQAQAQPRAAAAG
+2965 QPTATADARPVAAWQSLG
-2979 DGPVRA
+2979 DGPV
-2985 WPPAAE
+2985 
-2991 GPVADAVVWDAP
+2991 ADTVVWDAP
-3003 AGTDAAAVHTAV
+3003 AGSDAAAVHTAV
-3015 GRALEVLQQWL
+3015 GQALDVLREWL
-3026 AEERFEGST
+3026 AGERFEGST

-3047 DEAVTDLAGAA
+3047 DEHVGDLAGAA

-3071 GRFLL
+3071 GRVVL
-3076 LDTDAADASD
+3076 LDTDT
-3086 LADAALALASG
+3086 ADAADTADVALAVASG
-3097 EPQAAVRSAAVLAP
+3097 EPQSAVRAGAVHAP
-3111 RLVRAAAEA
+3111 RLVRAAADA
-3120 EAAEA
+3120 DTAA
-3125 EAAEAAEFA
+3125 AAAAEFA
-3134 DGGTVLITGGTGM
+3134 PDGTVLITGGTGM
-3147 LGRLFARHLITRR
+3147 LGRLFARHLITER

-3180 LVAELASL
+3180 LVAELSEL
-3188 GAEVE
+3188 GAQVE
-3193 IAACDTSDREALAA
+3193 IAACDTSDRDALAA
-3207 LLAGIPAAH
+3207 LLAAIPAAH
-3216 PLTGVVHMAGV
+3216 PLTGVIHMAGV
-3227 LDDGVLGSLTPER
+3227 LDDGVLASLTPER
-3240 VTAVLRPKVDAALHL
+3240 VSAVLRPKVDAALHL

-3265 AFILFSSVAGILGNP
+3265 AFVLFSSVAGVLGNP

-3291 LDALATHR
+3291 LDALASHR
-3299 QAQGLPAQSLAWG
+3299 RAQGLPAQSLAWG
-3312 PWAAQEAAG
+3312 PWAAEEAGG

-3327 AAADSGRM
+3327 AVADSGRM
-3335 SRIGIESLTAEAGTE
+3335 SRIGIETLSAGAGTE
-3350 VFDAAHA
+3350 VFDAARTH
-3357 LGAPALVTILLD
+3357 GAPALVTILLN

-3374 SATDL
+3374 NATDL

-3387 PARSRRRADSS
+3387 PARSRRRAESGS
-3398 ATVDVAAFRRRMA
+3398 TVDVAAFHRRMA
-3411 GLSEAARTDEL
+3411 GLSDAARTDEL

-3432 ILGHA
+3432 ILGHS

-3443 KSREFKELGFDSL
+3443 KGREFKELGFDSL

-3478 FDYPNSQSLAEYF
+3478 FDYPNSLALAEHF

-3498 EGDDGAGSGLDPDS
+3498 EGSGGSGDAADPDS

-3538 LELADGRTH
+3538 LELADGRAEH
-3547 TTESTAVAAEEE
+3547 TESTTVAAEEE